1 MKFIN
6 WVFDADYRR
15 MVAATLDKMLW
26 NVLSRAIPLSWGQN
40 EKPALPESAWAI
52 PAEGLSMPMA
62 LGNKPSGQELKE
74 G

>member
-1 MKFIN
+1 MKSQPCQS
-6 WVFDADYRR
+6 
-15 MVAATLDKMLW
+15 LH
-26 NVLSRAIPLSWGQN
+26 GQ
-40 EKPALPESAWAI
+40 ALPESAWAI